1 MAWNTLQVEDVG
13 TVRWIRVNRPDKL
26 NALNGEVL
34 AELEAALAAARSE
47 AAVRALVLSGVGEKA
62 FVAGADIAE
71 FEGLSAEQ
79 AQAAA
84 RRGQRLFD
92 AVEGSRIPVI
102 AAVNGF
108 ALGGGCEL
116 AMCCHLRVASTNAR
130 FGQPEVKLGL
140 IPGYGGT
147 QRLPRLVGRGR
158 ALELLLSGAMI
169 DAPTALAWGLVN
181 RVVDPAELA
190 ATAQQLAEGIV
201 AVSPAAVAGCLE
213 AVAGGADRPLAGA
226 LELEAALFGRAVSSE
241 DGREGVAAFLAKRP
255 AKFPGR

>member
-1 MAWNTLQVEDVG
+1 M
-13 TVRWIRVNRPDKL
+13 
-26 NALNGEVL
+26 
-34 AELEAALAAARSE
+34 S
-47 AAVRALVLSGVGEKA
+47 
-62 FVAGADIAE
+62 
-71 FEGLSAEQ
+71 
-79 AQAAA
+79 
-84 RRGQRLFD
+84 
-92 AVEGSRIPVI
+92 
-102 AAVNGF
+102 
-108 ALGGGCEL
+108 
-116 AMCCHLRVASTNAR
+116 CHLRVASTNAR

>member
-1 MAWNTLQVEDVG
+1 MAWNTLQVEDVNA
-13 TVRWIRVNRPDKL
+13 VRGIRVNRPDKL
-26 NALNGEVL
+26 NALNREVL
-34 AELEAALAAARSE
+34 TELDAALSAATGE
-47 AAVRALVLSGVGEKA
+47 PAVRALVLTGVGEKA

-71 FEGLSAEQ
+71 FAGLSAEQ
-79 AQAAA
+79 AQTAA
-84 RRGQRLFD
+84 RRGQQLFD

-116 AMCCHLRVASTNAR
+116 AMACHLRVAAASAR

-158 ALELLLSGAMI
+158 ALELLLSGALI

-181 RVVDPAELA
+181 RVVEPGELA
-190 ATAQQLAEGIV
+190 ATAQKLAEEIL

-213 AVAGGADRPLAGA
+213 AVAGGADRPLAAG

-241 DGREGVAAFLAKRP
+241 DGCEGVAAFLAKRP

>member
-1 MAWNTLQVEDVG
+1 MAWNTLQVENVG

-26 NALNGEVL
+26 NALNREVL
-34 AELEAALAAARSE
+34 AELEAALEAARGE

-92 AVEGSRIPVI
+92 AVEGNRIPVI

-116 AMCCHLRVASTNAR
+116 AMSCHLRVASTNAR

>member
-116 AMCCHLRVASTNAR
+116 AMSCHLRVASTNAR

>member
-34 AELEAALAAARSE
+34 AELEAALAAARNE

-116 AMCCHLRVASTNAR
+116 AMSCHLRVASTNAR

>member
-1 MAWNTLQVEDVG
+1 
-13 TVRWIRVNRPDKL
+13 VRWIRVNRPDKL
-26 NALNGEVL
+26 NALNREVL
-34 AELEAALAAARSE
+34 SELDAALTAARSE
-47 AAVRALVLSGVGEKA
+47 PAVRALVLTGVGEKA

-79 AQAAA
+79 AQAHV
-84 RRGQRLFD
+84 RRGQQLFD

-116 AMCCHLRVASTNAR
+116 AMACHLRVAAANAR

-158 ALELLLSGAMI
+158 ALELLLSGSLI

-181 RVVDPAELA
+181 RVVEPAELA
-190 ATAQQLAEGIV
+190 ATAQKLAEEIL
-201 AVSPAAVAGCLE
+201 AVSPAAVARCLE
-213 AVAGGADRPLAGA
+213 AVAGGADRPLAAG
-226 LELEAALFGRAVSSE
+226 LELEAALFGQAASSE

-255 AKFPGR
+255 ARFPGR